1 MKQSKLSRFTQEY
14 PVEENTMKQIK
25 LSKCIQA
32 YPVGE
37 NIKSYF
43 DPCKEVAEII
53 EKEFPNKS
61 ITFWCRGSSGA
72 MISALVCQHL
82 DNVNIFHV
90 KKENEI
96 SHYSSIDRYNEI
108 NIIID
113 DLMASGSTVECI
125 YQKMIEKSS
134 KVHSVIMIGEIKV
147 YKIQS
152 LIPYEIQ
159 LIVGGNI
166 I

>member
-1 MKQSKLSRFTQEY
+1 
-14 PVEENTMKQIK
+14 MKQIK
-25 LSKCIQA
+25 LSKFIQE

-72 MISALVCQHL
+72 MISALVCQYL

-96 SHYSSIDRYNEI
+96 SHYSSIDYYNEI

-113 DLMASGSTVECI
+113 DLMSSGSTVDCI

-134 KVHSVIMIGEIKV
+134 KVHSVIMIGKIRV
-147 YKIQS
+147 GKIQS

-159 LIVGGNI
+159 LIVGGDI

>member
-1 MKQSKLSRFTQEY
+1 
-14 PVEENTMKQIK
+14 MKQIK
-25 LSKCIQA
+25 LSKFIQE

-37 NIKSYF
+37 NIEFYF

-96 SHYSSIDRYNEI
+96 SHYSSINHYNEI

-113 DLMASGSTVECI
+113 DLMSTGSTVNYI
-125 YQKMIEKSS
+125 YEKMVEKNSEI
-134 KVHSVIMIGEIKV
+134 HGVIMIGKIKV
-147 YKIQS
+147 YKIF
-152 LIPYEIQ
+152 LLE
-159 LIVGGNI
+159 LHIVQKSS
-166 I
+166 

>member
-1 MKQSKLSRFTQEY
+1 
-14 PVEENTMKQIK
+14 MKQIK
-25 LSKCIQA
+25 LSKFIQQ

-37 NIKSYF
+37 NIKYYF
-43 DPCKEVAEII
+43 DSCKEVAEII

-72 MISALVCQHL
+72 MISALVSQYL
-82 DNVNIFHV
+82 NNVNIFHV
-90 KKENEI
+90 KKYNEI
-96 SHYSSIDRYNEI
+96 SHYSSIDIYNEI

-113 DLMASGSTVECI
+113 DLMATGETVERI
-125 YQKMIEKSS
+125 YQKMIEKNS
-134 KVHSVIMIGEIKV
+134 KVHSIIMIGVIRTNQ
-147 YKIQS
+147 IQS

>member
-1 MKQSKLSRFTQEY
+1 
-14 PVEENTMKQIK
+14 MKQIK
-25 LSKCIQA
+25 LSKFIQE

-43 DPCKEVAEII
+43 DSCKEVAEII

-82 DNVNIFHV
+82 DDVNIFHV
-90 KKENEI
+90 KKQNEI
-96 SHYSSIDRYNEI
+96 AHYSSINHYNEI

-113 DLMASGSTVECI
+113 DFNYLMQDYYMDNAL
-125 YQKMIEKSS
+125 K
-134 KVHSVIMIGEIKV
+134 
-147 YKIQS
+147 
-152 LIPYEIQ
+152 
-159 LIVGGNI
+159 GGWDRMCVPA
-166 I
+166 

>member
-1 MKQSKLSRFTQEY
+1 
-14 PVEENTMKQIK
+14 MKQIK
-25 LSKCIQA
+25 LSKFIQE

-43 DPCKEVAEII
+43 DSCKEVAEII

-82 DNVNIFHV
+82 GDVNIFHV
-90 KKENEI
+90 KKQNEI

-113 DLMASGSTVECI
+113 DLMSSGSTVNYI
-125 YQKMIEKSS
+125 YEKMVEKNS
-134 KVHSVIMIGEIKV
+134 KVHSVIMIGEIKIH
-147 YKIQS
+147 KIQS

>member
-1 MKQSKLSRFTQEY
+1 
-14 PVEENTMKQIK
+14 MKQIK
-25 LSKCIQA
+25 LSKFIQE

-43 DPCKEVAEII
+43 NPCEEVAEII

-72 MISALVCQHL
+72 MISALVSQYL

-90 KKENEI
+90 KKQNEI
-96 SHYSSIDRYNEI
+96 AHYSSIDHYNEI

-113 DLMASGSTVECI
+113 DLMCSGETVDCI
-125 YQKMIEKSS
+125 YQKMIEKNS
-134 KVHSVIMIGEIKV
+134 KVHSIIMIGLIRTN
-147 YKIQS
+147 KIQS

-159 LIVGGNI
+159 LIVGGEI
-166 I
+166 L

>member
-1 MKQSKLSRFTQEY
+1 
-14 PVEENTMKQIK
+14 MKQIK
-25 LSKCIQA
+25 LSEFIQA

-37 NIKSYF
+37 NIKFYF
-43 DPCKEVAEII
+43 DSCKEVAEII

-72 MISALVCQHL
+72 MISALVSQYL
-82 DNVNIFHV
+82 NNVNIFHV
-90 KKENEI
+90 KKYNEL
-96 SHYSSIDRYNEI
+96 SHYSSIDHYNEI

-113 DLMASGSTVECI
+113 DLMSTGETVECI
-125 YQKMIEKSS
+125 YQKMIEKNS
-134 KVHSVIMIGEIKV
+134 KIHSIIMIGLIRINE
-147 YKIQS
+147 IQS

-159 LIVGGNI
+159 LIVGGKI

>member
-1 MKQSKLSRFTQEY
+1 
-14 PVEENTMKQIK
+14 MKQIK
-25 LSKCIQA
+25 LSKFIQE

-43 DPCKEVAEII
+43 DSCKEVAEII

-82 DNVNIFHV
+82 GDVNIFHV

-96 SHYSSIDRYNEI
+96 SHFSSINQYNEI

-113 DLMASGSTVECI
+113 DLMDSGSTVDYI
-125 YQKMIEKSS
+125 YQKMIEKKS

-147 YKIQS
+147 QKIQS
-152 LIPYEIQ
+152 LIPYKIK
-159 LIVGGNI
+159 LIIGGNI

>member
-1 MKQSKLSRFTQEY
+1 
-14 PVEENTMKQIK
+14 MKQIK
-25 LSKCIQA
+25 LSEFIQE

-37 NIKSYF
+37 NIKFYF
-43 DPCKEVAEII
+43 NSCKEVAEII

-82 DNVNIFHV
+82 GDVNIFHV
-90 KKENEI
+90 KKQNEI

-113 DLMASGSTVECI
+113 DLMSTGETVDCI
-125 YQKMIEKSS
+125 YQKMIEKNS
-134 KVHSVIMIGEIKV
+134 KVHSVIMIGGIKIS
-147 YKIQS
+147 KIQS

-159 LIVGGNI
+159 LIVGGDI

>member
-1 MKQSKLSRFTQEY
+1 
-14 PVEENTMKQIK
+14 MKQIK
-25 LSKCIQA
+25 LSKFIQE

-37 NIKSYF
+37 NIKFYF
-43 DPCKEVAEII
+43 NSCKEVAEII
-53 EKEFPNKS
+53 KKEFPNKS

-82 DNVNIFHV
+82 DDVNIFHV

-96 SHYSSIDRYNEI
+96 SHYSSIDHYNEI

-113 DLMASGSTVECI
+113 DLMCSGETVDCI
-125 YQKMIEKSS
+125 YQKMIEKNL
-134 KVHSVIMIGEIKV
+134 KVHSIIMIGLIRTN
-147 YKIQS
+147 KIQS

-159 LIVGGNI
+159 LIVGGKI
-166 I
+166 V

>member
-1 MKQSKLSRFTQEY
+1 
-14 PVEENTMKQIK
+14 MKQIK

-32 YPVGE
+32 YPIGE

-43 DPCKEVAEII
+43 DPCEEIAEII
-53 EKEFPNKS
+53 KKEFPNKS
-61 ITFWCRGSSGA
+61 VTFWCRGSSGA
-72 MISALVCQHL
+72 MISALVSQYL
-82 DNVNIFHV
+82 NNVNIFHV
-90 KKENEI
+90 KKYNEI
-96 SHYSSIDRYNEI
+96 SHYSSIDIYNEI

-113 DLMASGSTVECI
+113 DLMATGETVERI
-125 YQKMIEKSS
+125 YQKMIEKNS
-134 KVHSVIMIGEIKV
+134 KVHSIIMIGVIRTNQ
-147 YKIQS
+147 IQS

>member
-1 MKQSKLSRFTQEY
+1 MSKLCESLNSKQ
-14 PVEENTMKQIK
+14 NTMKQIK
-25 LSKCIQA
+25 LSKCIQE

-37 NIKSYF
+37 NIKFYF

-82 DNVNIFHV
+82 
-90 KKENEI
+90 KENEI
-96 SHYSSIDRYNEI
+96 SHYSSIDHYNEI

-113 DLMASGSTVECI
+113 DLMSSGSTVDYI
-125 YQKMIEKSS
+125 YQKMVEKNS
-134 KVHSVIMIGEIKV
+134 KVHSVIMIGEIKIK
-147 YKIQS
+147 KIQL

-159 LIVGGNI
+159 LIVGGDI

>member
-1 MKQSKLSRFTQEY
+1 
-14 PVEENTMKQIK
+14 MKQIE
-25 LSKCIQA
+25 LSEFIQA

-43 DPCKEVAEII
+43 NPCEEVAEII

-82 DNVNIFHV
+82 GDVNIFHV
-90 KKENEI
+90 KKQNEI

-113 DLMASGSTVECI
+113 DLMSSGSTVEYI
-125 YQKMIEKSS
+125 YQKMIEKNS
-134 KVHSVIMIGEIKV
+134 KVHSVIMIGEIKIG
-147 YKIQS
+147 KIQS

>member
-1 MKQSKLSRFTQEY
+1 
-14 PVEENTMKQIK
+14 MKQIK
-25 LSKCIQA
+25 LSEFIQE

-43 DPCKEVAEII
+43 HPCEEVAEII
-53 EKEFPNKS
+53 KKEFPNKS

-82 DNVNIFHV
+82 GDVNIFHV
-90 KKENEI
+90 KKQNEM
-96 SHYSSIDRYNEI
+96 SHYSSIDHYNEI

-113 DLMASGSTVECI
+113 DLMFSGSTVDHI
-125 YQKMIEKSS
+125 YQKMIERNS

-147 YKIQS
+147 KKIQS
-152 LIPYEIQ
+152 LIPYEIE
-159 LIVGGNI
+159 LIVGGSI

>member
-1 MKQSKLSRFTQEY
+1 
-14 PVEENTMKQIK
+14 MKQIK
-25 LSKCIQA
+25 LSKFIQA

-43 DPCKEVAEII
+43 DSCKEVAEII

-72 MISALVCQHL
+72 MISALICQHL
-82 DNVNIFHV
+82 DDVNIFHV
-90 KKENEI
+90 KKQNEI
-96 SHYSSIDRYNEI
+96 AHYSSINHYNEI

-113 DLMASGSTVECI
+113 DLMASGSTVNYI
-125 YQKMIEKSS
+125 YEKIVEKNS
-134 KVHSVIMIGEIKV
+134 KVHSVIMIGEIKIH
-147 YKIQS
+147 KIQS

-159 LIVGGNI
+159 LIVGGSI

>member
-1 MKQSKLSRFTQEY
+1 
-14 PVEENTMKQIK
+14 MKQIE
-25 LSKCIQA
+25 LSKFIQA

-43 DPCKEVAEII
+43 DSCKEVAEII

-72 MISALVCQHL
+72 MISALVSQYL

-90 KKENEI
+90 KKHNEI
-96 SHYSSIDRYNEI
+96 SHYSSMDHYNEI

-113 DLMASGSTVECI
+113 DLMSSGSTVNYI
-125 YQKMIEKSS
+125 YEKMVEKNL
-134 KVHSVIMIGEIKV
+134 KVHSVIMIGEIRI

-159 LIVGGNI
+159 LIVGGAI
-166 I
+166 L

>member
-1 MKQSKLSRFTQEY
+1 MSKLCESLNSKQ
-14 PVEENTMKQIK
+14 NTMKQIK
-25 LSKCIQA
+25 LSKFIQE

-43 DPCKEVAEII
+43 DSCKEVAEII

-82 DNVNIFHV
+82 GDVNIFHV
-90 KKENEI
+90 KKQNEI
-96 SHYSSIDRYNEI
+96 SHYSSIDHYNEI

-113 DLMASGSTVECI
+113 DLMASGETVNYI
-125 YQKMIEKSS
+125 HQKMIERNS

-147 YKIQS
+147 KKVQA
-152 LIPYEIQ
+152 LINYEIE
-159 LIVGGNI
+159 LIVGGI
-166 I
+166 II